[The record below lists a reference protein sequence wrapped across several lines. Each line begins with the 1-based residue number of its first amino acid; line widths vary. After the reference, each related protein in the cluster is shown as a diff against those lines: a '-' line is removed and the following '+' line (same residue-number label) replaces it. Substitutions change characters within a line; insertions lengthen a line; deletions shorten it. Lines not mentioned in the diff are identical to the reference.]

1 MSNNINNINNS
12 EIYQYNNDVPT
23 QNINEDN
30 TISIF
35 EEEQTDEESIGIE
48 LNQDNEKISEEKI
61 EALENK
67 LSEAKDRQGIFGSLW
82 NGLKNLTGLGTNTN
96 KCEQAIEDYKNGKI
110 SYEEAD
116 SIISN
121 FSSKQESSVNLAANI
136 LTGVVA
142 VAVVGS
148 AVLTGGLSLGVI
160 AAAAGAGAATKA
172 GLKFIDRATNK
183 VEGDAL
189 DGKQILKDSLSGAV
203 DGAVSVATMGIG
215 TSAVT
220 AKTVAEQTLKETIK
234 QGAIA
239 GAKAGAISGAV
250 TGASDYT
257 IEAAIEEDVEFNV
270 GDLAKSTALNAAGGA
285 LAGGVLGGV
294 SSGIQYNK
302 VKTSSIE
309 PNGNIDSTTEIKTEQ
324 LADSNNVETTAIQ
337 DIEPKVPD
345 ESITNIDTSETK
357 LISTKSNLT
366 TEFESELSKQSEE
379 LSNLFESNIN
389 QAKTQIEN
397 DFYGMS
403 SVEDITA
410 RAKSSDSI
418 FKKLIKKFKSNEL
431 NSTDTAAC
439 AQAIDDG
446 YGTRI
451 QLKSISTEESKELIE
466 DCLYGYDISY
476 DQFIK
481 YINGDTSTLDEA
493 GITTLNEIKGTIIDL
508 LKERQSQEVVD
519 QLVDAIGNGRLTIT
533 ELNNYGDEI
542 SSYFTNS
549 QLQEIAEAYYIQ
561 TGKKLNIVTYD
572 DFTQGSGT
580 KFDLNNTAEYKPN
593 IITKGAK
600 KQSGYASSQM
610 KTEHVFSDGT
620 TGKGELQIRG
630 KQLNEFADAEHI
642 PYDIRTGKITASDTK
657 YSDVFNIIKDMS
669 SDTYNSYIRFINDT
683 YKYLRYKELGITI
696 PEPKIAQYFTSDELS
711 QEAIKLIDVNGL
723 IEISK
728 RAK

>member
-12 EIYQYNNDVPT
+12 EIYQYNNEVPT

-30 TISIF
+30 AISIF

-48 LNQDNEKISEEKI
+48 LNQDNEEISEEKI

-183 VEGDAL
+183 VEGDAV

-203 DGAVSVATMGIG
+203 DGAISVATMGIG

-302 VKTSSIE
+302 VKATLE
-309 PNGNIDSTTEIKTEQ
+309 PKLPTEI
-324 LADSNNVETTAIQ
+324 ET
-337 DIEPKVPD
+337 
-345 ESITNIDTSETK
+345 
-357 LISTKSNLT
+357 
-366 TEFESELSKQSEE
+366 ELSKQADD
-379 LSNLFESNIN
+379 LNKLFKSNIDE
-389 QAKTQIEN
+389 AKLQIKNEF
-397 DFYGMS
+397 DDLD
-403 SVEDITA
+403 SVQTITG
-410 RAKSSDSI
+410 RAKGTDSI
-418 FKKLIKKFKSNEL
+418 FEKLAKKFNKGKLS
-431 NSTDTAAC
+431 STSTADC
-439 AQAIDDG
+439 IDAIGDA

-451 QLKSISTEESKELIE
+451 QIKSLSTEDAKEIIE

-481 YINGDTSTLDEA
+481 YMNGDNSTLDEA
-493 GITTLNEIKGTIIDL
+493 GIATLNEIKGTIIDI
-508 LKERQSQEVVD
+508 LKEKQTQEVVD

-542 SSYFTNS
+542 SSYFTNF
-549 QLQEIAEAYYIQ
+549 QLQEIADAYYIQ
-561 TGKKLNIVTYD
+561 TGERLKLVTYD
-572 DFTQGSGT
+572 DFTNGSGT
-580 KFDLNNTAEYKPN
+580 KVTLESSSDYTIELDTD
-593 IITKGAK
+593 GAIK
-600 KQSGYASSQM
+600 DSGYASSQM
-610 KTEHVFSDGT
+610 NTKQKLSDGT
-620 TGKGELQIRG
+620 VGNGELQIRG
-630 KQLNEFADAEHI
+630 TQLNEFADAEHI

-657 YSDVFNIIKDMS
+657 YSDVYDIIS
-669 SDTYNSYIRFINDT
+669 SMKPKTYSKYNNFLKDTYQ
-683 YKYLRYKELGITI
+683 YLRLKELGIETKMPDI
-696 PEPKIAQYFTSDELS
+696 TTYFNSKELS
-711 QEAIKLIDVNGL
+711 QDAIKLLDMQGL
-723 IEISK
+723 INISK
-728 RAK
+728 RGH